1 MPTVEDFEAKV
12 YKVEGIRIRLRY
24 PNGRD
29 VRGDKV
35 GVPAYDVETP
45 TPDSFTVRDFKD
57 SLRNFVGF
65 NVEVDILDSQGDLV
79 HGKTSLAKLRSEVE

>member
-24 PNGRD
+24 PDGRD
-29 VRGDKV
+29 IRGDKV
-35 GVPAYDVETP
+35 GLPAYDVESP
-45 TPDSFTVRDFKD
+45 RPDSFTARDFKD

-65 NVEVDILDSQGDLV
+65 NVKVEVLDSQGNLV
-79 HGKTSLAKLRSEVE
+79 PGKTSLAKLRSEV